1 MEKIMNFFKN
11 KAVGYFIVAADAL
24 IAIILTIVFFATY
37 KGAMAFSAVAPEI
50 LGIFLLAGAIVEL
63 VVLVLPQYRFI
74 HVAAIVMFSLALFKE
89 TLLIPNLIAD
99 YVNNVFYQGGNLGIN
114 VFYLVTIILILGSA
128 IAAAFIGFYK
138 KEEDANAEMPIAKN
152 NVPQIVKV
160 GVGGVVVLAAVLT
173 SSLVAWNLNEK
184 ANRVVP
190 VEGFN
195 PITEEVKA
203 KAAEANYTF
212 KPAEVVQK
220 EQESYDFTTEVK
232 SVTTNTTRDGHN
244 MVYYFEGSYSEGW
257 QGDYS
262 ATYGY
267 ICLWDDGLYGGKI
280 GSLNIRGYWFNSS
293 LQAGEGVKDCL
304 KMVSDPKIN
313 DKVNNKETEKYNSLI
328 AQPSTGFYTYQIYA
342 YLRMSWGDDRS
353 MILNGYEYFPEVA
366 IAIDT
371 QNAELTAYK
380 GEEYDM
386 SSWVPTRVLSSLD
399 YSSIFKP
406 VDVTWAAEDGKVTIE
421 YVDGEKNRGISSI
434 TAVFDSVGEK
444 NVTIKWNGFEA
455 SVKVNVVELEEE
467 AE

>member
-74 HVAAIVMFSLALFKE
+74 HIAAIVMFSLALFKE

-99 YVNNVFYQGGNLGIN
+99 YVNNVFYQGGNLGVN

-138 KEEDANAEMPIAKN
+138 KEEEANADMPIEKN
-152 NVPQIVKV
+152 NVAQIAKV
-160 GVGGVVVLAAVLT
+160 GVGAAVVLAAVLT

-184 ANRVVP
+184 ANKVVP
-190 VEGFN
+190 IEGFN

-212 KPAEVVQK
+212 KPAEVVMK
-220 EQESYDFTTEVK
+220 EQESYDFNGDVK
-232 SVTTNTTRDGHN
+232 SVSTNTTRDGHN

-293 LQAGEGVKDCL
+293 LKAAEGAKDCL

-328 AQPSTGFYTYQIYA
+328 AQPSTGFYKYQIYA

-371 QNAELTAYK
+371 QNAELQAYK

-386 SSWVPTRVLSSLD
+386 SSWVPTRILSSLD
-399 YSSIFKP
+399 YSSVFKP
-406 VDVTWAAEDGKVTIE
+406 VDVAWTAEDGKVSIS
-421 YVDGEKNRGISSI
+421 YVDDDKNRGISSI

-455 SVKVNVVELEEE
+455 SVKVNVTELPEEE
-467 AE
+467 

>member
-160 GVGGVVVLAAVLT
+160 SVGGVVVLAAVLT

-212 KPAEVVQK
+212 KPAQVVQK

-293 LQAGEGVKDCL
+293 LQAAEGVKDCL

>member
-63 VVLVLPQYRFI
+63 VVLVLPQYRFVHI
-74 HVAAIVMFSLALFKE
+74 AAIVMFSLALFKE

-99 YVNNVFYQGGNLGIN
+99 YVNNVFYQGGNLGVN

-138 KEEDANAEMPIAKN
+138 KEEEANADMPIEKN
-152 NVPQIVKV
+152 NVAQIAKV
-160 GVGGVVVLAAVLT
+160 GVGAAVVLAAVLT

-184 ANRVVP
+184 ANKVVP
-190 VEGFN
+190 IEGFN

-212 KPAEVVQK
+212 KPAEVVMK
-220 EQESYDFTTEVK
+220 EQESYDFTGDVK
-232 SVTTNTTRDGHN
+232 SVSTNTTRDGHN

-293 LQAGEGVKDCL
+293 LKAAEGAKDCL

-328 AQPSTGFYTYQIYA
+328 AQPSTGFYKYQIYA

-371 QNAELTAYK
+371 QNAELQAYK

-386 SSWVPTRVLSSLD
+386 SSWVPTRILSSLD
-399 YSSIFKP
+399 YSSVFKP
-406 VDVTWAAEDGKVTIE
+406 VDVAWTAEDGKVSIS
-421 YVDGEKNRGISSI
+421 YVDDDKNRGISSI

-455 SVKVNVVELEEE
+455 SVKVNVTELPEEE
-467 AE
+467 

>member
-1 MEKIMNFFKN
+1 MNFFKN

-63 VVLVLPQYRFI
+63 VVLVLPQYRFVHI
-74 HVAAIVMFSLALFKE
+74 AAIVMFSLALFKE

-99 YVNNVFYQGGNLGIN
+99 YVNNVFYQGGNLGVN

-138 KEEDANAEMPIAKN
+138 KEEEANADMPIEKN
-152 NVPQIVKV
+152 NVAQIAKV
-160 GVGGVVVLAAVLT
+160 GVGAAVVLAAVLT

-184 ANRVVP
+184 ANKVVP
-190 VEGFN
+190 IEGFN

-212 KPAEVVQK
+212 KPAEVVMK
-220 EQESYDFTTEVK
+220 EQESYDFTGDVK
-232 SVTTNTTRDGHN
+232 SVSTNTTRDGHN

-293 LQAGEGVKDCL
+293 LKAAEGAKDCL

-328 AQPSTGFYTYQIYA
+328 AQPSTGFYKYQIYA

-371 QNAELTAYK
+371 QNAELQAYK

-386 SSWVPTRVLSSLD
+386 SSWVPTRILSSLD
-399 YSSIFKP
+399 YSSVFKP
-406 VDVTWAAEDGKVTIE
+406 VDVAWTAEDGKVAIS
-421 YVDGEKNRGISSI
+421 YVDDDKNRGISSI
-434 TAVFDSVGEK
+434 TAVFNSVGEK

-455 SVKVNVVELEEE
+455 SVKVNVTELPEEE
-467 AE
+467 

>member
-1 MEKIMNFFKN
+1 MNFFKN

-74 HVAAIVMFSLALFKE
+74 HIAAIVMFSLALFKE

-99 YVNNVFYQGGNLGIN
+99 YVNNVFYQGGNLGVN

-138 KEEDANAEMPIAKN
+138 KEEEANADMPIEKN
-152 NVPQIVKV
+152 NVAQIAKV
-160 GVGGVVVLAAVLT
+160 GVGAAVVLAAVLT

-184 ANRVVP
+184 ANKVVP
-190 VEGFN
+190 IEGFN

-212 KPAEVVQK
+212 KPAEVVMK
-220 EQESYDFTTEVK
+220 EQESYDFNGDVK
-232 SVTTNTTRDGHN
+232 SVSTNTTRDGHN

-293 LQAGEGVKDCL
+293 LKAAEGAKDCL

-328 AQPSTGFYTYQIYA
+328 AQPSTGFYKYQIYA

-371 QNAELTAYK
+371 QNAELQAYK

-386 SSWVPTRVLSSLD
+386 SSWVPTRILSSLD
-399 YSSIFKP
+399 YSSVFKP
-406 VDVTWAAEDGKVTIE
+406 VDVAWTAEDGKVSIS
-421 YVDGEKNRGISSI
+421 YVDDDKNRGISSI

-455 SVKVNVVELEEE
+455 SVKVNVTELPEEE
-467 AE
+467 

>member
-1 MEKIMNFFKN
+1 
-11 KAVGYFIVAADAL
+11 
-24 IAIILTIVFFATY
+24 
-37 KGAMAFSAVAPEI
+37 
-50 LGIFLLAGAIVEL
+50 
-63 VVLVLPQYRFI
+63 
-74 HVAAIVMFSLALFKE
+74 MFSLALFKE

-99 YVNNVFYQGGNLGIN
+99 YVNNVFYQGGNLGVNI
-114 VFYLVTIILILGSA
+114 FYLVTILLILGSA

-138 KEEDANAEMPIAKN
+138 KEEDANAEMPIEKN
-152 NVPQIVKV
+152 NIPQIAKV
-160 GVGGVVVLAAVLT
+160 SVGGVVVLAAVLT

-184 ANRVVP
+184 ANKVVP

-212 KPAEVVQK
+212 KPAEVVIK
-220 EQESYDFTTEVK
+220 EQQGYDFTTDVK

-386 SSWVPTRVLSSLD
+386 SSWVPTRILSSLD
-399 YSSIFKP
+399 YSSVFKP
-406 VDVTWAAEDGKVTIE
+406 VDVTWAAQDGKVSIS
-421 YVDGEKNRGISSI
+421 YVDDDKNRGISSI

-444 NVTIKWNGFEA
+444 DVTIKWNGFEA

>member
-1 MEKIMNFFKN
+1 MNFFKN

-63 VVLVLPQYRFI
+63 VVLVLPQYRFVHI
-74 HVAAIVMFSLALFKE
+74 AAIVMFSLALFKE

-99 YVNNVFYQGGNLGIN
+99 YVNNVFYQGGNLGVN

-138 KEEDANAEMPIAKN
+138 KEEEANADMPIEKN
-152 NVPQIVKV
+152 NVAQIAKV
-160 GVGGVVVLAAVLT
+160 GVGAAVVLAAVLT

-184 ANRVVP
+184 ANKVVP
-190 VEGFN
+190 IEGFN

-212 KPAEVVQK
+212 KPAEVVMK
-220 EQESYDFTTEVK
+220 EQESYDFTGDVK
-232 SVTTNTTRDGHN
+232 SVSTNTTRDGHN

-293 LQAGEGVKDCL
+293 LKAAEGAKDCL

-328 AQPSTGFYTYQIYA
+328 AQPSTGFYKYQIYA

-371 QNAELTAYK
+371 QNAELQAYK

-386 SSWVPTRVLSSLD
+386 SSWVPTRILSSLD
-399 YSSIFKP
+399 YSSVFKP
-406 VDVTWAAEDGKVTIE
+406 VDVAWTAEDGKVAIS
-421 YVDGEKNRGISSI
+421 YVDDDKNRGISSI

-455 SVKVNVVELEEE
+455 SVKVNVTELPEEE
-467 AE
+467 

>member
-74 HVAAIVMFSLALFKE
+74 HIAAIVMFSLALFKE

-99 YVNNVFYQGGNLGIN
+99 YVNNVFYQGGNLGVN

-138 KEEDANAEMPIAKN
+138 KEEEANADMPIEKN
-152 NVPQIVKV
+152 NVAQIAKV
-160 GVGGVVVLAAVLT
+160 GVGAAVVLAAVLT

-184 ANRVVP
+184 ANKVVP
-190 VEGFN
+190 IEGFN

-212 KPAEVVQK
+212 KPAEVVMK
-220 EQESYDFTTEVK
+220 EQESYDFTGDVK
-232 SVTTNTTRDGHN
+232 SVSTNTTRDGHN

-293 LQAGEGVKDCL
+293 LKAAEGAKDCL

-328 AQPSTGFYTYQIYA
+328 AQPSTGFYKYQIYA

-371 QNAELTAYK
+371 QNAELQAYK

-386 SSWVPTRVLSSLD
+386 SSWVPTRILSSLD
-399 YSSIFKP
+399 YSSVFKP
-406 VDVTWAAEDGKVTIE
+406 VDVAWTAEDGKVSIS
-421 YVDGEKNRGISSI
+421 YVDDDKNRGISSI

-455 SVKVNVVELEEE
+455 SVKVNVTELPEEE
-467 AE
+467 

>member
-74 HVAAIVMFSLALFKE
+74 HIAAIVMFSLALFKE

-160 GVGGVVVLAAVLT
+160 GVGGAVVLAAVLT

-328 AQPSTGFYTYQIYA
+328 AQPSTGFYKYQIYA

>member
-293 LQAGEGVKDCL
+293 LQAAEGVKD
-304 KMVSDPKIN
+304 
-313 DKVNNKETEKYNSLI
+313 
-328 AQPSTGFYTYQIYA
+328 
-342 YLRMSWGDDRS
+342 
-353 MILNGYEYFPEVA
+353 
-366 IAIDT
+366 
-371 QNAELTAYK
+371 
-380 GEEYDM
+380 
-386 SSWVPTRVLSSLD
+386 
-399 YSSIFKP
+399 
-406 VDVTWAAEDGKVTIE
+406 
-421 YVDGEKNRGISSI
+421 
-434 TAVFDSVGEK
+434 
-444 NVTIKWNGFEA
+444 
-455 SVKVNVVELEEE
+455 
-467 AE
+467 

>member
-74 HVAAIVMFSLALFKE
+74 HIAAIVMFSLALFKE

-99 YVNNVFYQGGNLGIN
+99 YVNNVFYQGGNLGVN

-138 KEEDANAEMPIAKN
+138 KEEEANADMPIEKN
-152 NVPQIVKV
+152 NVAQIAKV
-160 GVGGVVVLAAVLT
+160 GVGAAVVLAAVLT

-184 ANRVVP
+184 ANKVVP
-190 VEGFN
+190 IEGFN

-212 KPAEVVQK
+212 KPAEVVMK
-220 EQESYDFTTEVK
+220 EQESYDFTGDVK
-232 SVTTNTTRDGHN
+232 SVSTNTTRDGHN

-293 LQAGEGVKDCL
+293 LKAAEGAKDCL

-328 AQPSTGFYTYQIYA
+328 AQPSTGFYKYQIYA

-371 QNAELTAYK
+371 QNAELQAYK

-386 SSWVPTRVLSSLD
+386 SSWVPTRILSSLD
-399 YSSIFKP
+399 YSSVFKP
-406 VDVTWAAEDGKVTIE
+406 VDVAWTAEDGKVAIS
-421 YVDGEKNRGISSI
+421 YVDDDKNRGISSI

-455 SVKVNVVELEEE
+455 SVKVNVTELPEEE
-467 AE
+467 